1 MSRAISSLLDP
12 VRQPPQASLT
22 PSLLQ
27 SVLSQWEWGAL
38 ACQQL
43 GPPLGSWL
51 EGWRHRRESLGDHEG
66 TPLEQWLEG
75 GRQRRD
81 LTQMPVVFI
90 PEVASAEY

>member
-12 VRQPPQASLT
+12 VRQPPLASLT

-27 SVLSQWEWGAL
+27 SVLTQWEWGAL

-43 GPPLGSWL
+43 APPLGTWL
-51 EGWRHRRESLGDHEG
+51 EGGKHRRESLGG
-66 TPLEQWLEG
+66 PGGPALGYWLEG
-75 GRQRRD
+75 GRHRRD

-90 PEVASAEY
+90 PEVALVE